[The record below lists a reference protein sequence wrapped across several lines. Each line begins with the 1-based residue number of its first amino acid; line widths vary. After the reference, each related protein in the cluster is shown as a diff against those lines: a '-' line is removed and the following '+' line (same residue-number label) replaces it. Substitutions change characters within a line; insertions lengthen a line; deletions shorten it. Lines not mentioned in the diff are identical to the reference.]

1 MVGWCSMGT
10 FNNPCGKGWFSK
22 NTCFED
28 DGDRLPMEYIESPR
42 EWIESPC
49 SFTFLYI
56 FGSDGGCQSWSVM
69 LMMEQIWAFLETQHV
84 SHSNYSSDLSH
95 RCHDHWSWEKPLKST
110 CCIAK
115 SSILYMSTSFPTMLV
130 NVDDYRITGYISS
143 PKNWGLPG
151 FSNSNICFFPQ
162 TRPTA
167 RCWCVAVITAKIEI
181 GWGLRIAKSQKKP
194 LVNSVQFHFVPGFR
208 VLTMASLWNMSIA

>member
-1 MVGWCSMGT
+1 
-10 FNNPCGKGWFSK
+10 
-22 NTCFED
+22 
-28 DGDRLPMEYIESPR
+28 
-42 EWIESPC
+42 
-49 SFTFLYI
+49 
-56 FGSDGGCQSWSVM
+56 
-69 LMMEQIWAFLETQHV
+69 MMEQIWAFLETQHV

-115 SSILYMSTSFPTMLV
+115 SSILYMSTSFPTMVGGCWWLQNHRV
-130 NVDDYRITGYISS
+130 HIVSKKLR
-143 PKNWGLPG
+143 LPG

-181 GWGLRIAKSQKKP
+181 GWGLRIAKSQKNP
-194 LVNSVQFHFVPGFR
+194 WWTLFSSTSSQVSEFLPWHLCEIWALHSNDTVSWYATAPCSGDHP
-208 VLTMASLWNMSIA
+208 